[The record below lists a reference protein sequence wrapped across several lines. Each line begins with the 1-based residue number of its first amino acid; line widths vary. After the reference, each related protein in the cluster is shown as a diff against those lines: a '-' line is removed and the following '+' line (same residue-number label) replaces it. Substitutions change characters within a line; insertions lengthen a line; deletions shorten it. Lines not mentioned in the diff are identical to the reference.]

1 MSIKDKKRK
10 SLIELIPHPLALL
23 FYIVVFAAILT
34 YIIPAGSY
42 EREVIDGATRTIPG
56 TFENLPKNPVGLFDM
71 FRAIPIGFKG
81 IADIVF
87 IVFAAAMM
95 FGVMERTGML
105 ENTVG
110 TFVKKLGLKK
120 KFAIVA
126 IMTYVYGLLGV
137 FVGYENNIALVPI
150 AVVISLAIGGD
161 VILGAGI
168 AIGGISVGFGL
179 APFNPYTVGIG
190 HKIAE
195 MPLFSGYMFR
205 SILVFIL
212 LTILVFYNIRYFKKI
227 LSNEEKSLG
236 KNIDTT
242 GLRLSKPISEYSMR
256 SKDIQMLLVFVA
268 GLGVM
273 LYGVF
278 TKGWYIN
285 EISAVFL
292 MVGIVNG
299 IVARLKV
306 DEIAETFSKS
316 LEPSALAA
324 VLIGVAQAIQIVMNK
339 GNISDTIAYNFV
351 SVLEQLPT
359 LLAVVFMTITQSVI
373 NIFIPGGS
381 GQALVTL
388 PIMIPVGDMIGITR
402 QSAILAFQV
411 GDGLTNIVTPTL
423 GGLMAMLGLC
433 RVPYGKWL
441 KYILPYTLVGF
452 IICWVALILS
462 VLINWGPM

>member
-1 MSIKDKKRK
+1 MKKIDKKKK
-10 SLIELIPHPLALL
+10 SLLELIPHPLTLL
-23 FYIVVFAAILT
+23 FYIVVVAAILT
-34 YIIPAGSY
+34 YIIPSGAY

-56 TFENLPKNPVGLFDM
+56 TFKYLPKSPVAFFDM
-71 FRAIPIGFKG
+71 FVAMAVGFKE

-95 FGVMERTGML
+95 FGVMEKTGML
-105 ENTVG
+105 ENSVG

-120 KFAIVA
+120 RFAIVG
-126 IMTYVYGLLGV
+126 IMTYVYGLLGI

-150 AVVISLAIGGD
+150 AVVMSLAIGGD
-161 VILGAGI
+161 VMLGAAM

-195 MPLFSGYMFR
+195 MPLFSGYILR
-205 SILVFIL
+205 SILVFAL
-212 LTILVFYNIRYFKKI
+212 LTLLVFYNIRYFKKI
-227 LSNEEKSLG
+227 LDNKGNSLSADV
-236 KNIDTT
+236 DTT
-242 GLRLSKPISEYSMR
+242 GLTLSKPIDEYSMR
-256 SKDIQMLLVFVA
+256 TRDIQMLLVFIA

-278 TKGWYIN
+278 VRDWYIN
-285 EISAVFL
+285 EISAIFL
-292 MVGIVNG
+292 IVGIVNG
-299 IVARLKV
+299 LIARMKP
-306 DEIAETFSKS
+306 DEISETFSKA

-324 VLIGVAQAIQIVMNK
+324 ILIGVAQAIQIVMSD
-339 GNISDTIAYNFV
+339 GNISDTIAYSFI

-359 LLAVVFMTITQSVI
+359 YTAAIFMSITQSII

-388 PIMIPVGDMIGITR
+388 PIMIPVGDMIDLTR
-402 QSAILAFQV
+402 QTSILAFQI

-433 RVPYGKWL
+433 RVSYGKWL
-441 KYILPYTLVGF
+441 KFILPFTLVAF
-452 IICWVALILS
+452 VICWAALIIS
-462 VLINWGPM
+462 VAINWGPM